1 MRNPRAMSVCLV
13 LLLAGAA
20 SPGAQTPAPPTPPSA
35 RSAEAAVVEQ
45 SHTSVR
51 FEDDG
56 TGSRDEY
63 LRVKAQSEAG
73 VQQWGQVVMG
83 YNAAT
88 ERLEIPLVRVHKAD
102 GSTVDTPA
110 SAVQDLTS
118 PVERIAPVYTDY
130 HQKHVSVQSFRPGDT
145 LEVRIV

>member
-73 VQQWGQVVMG
+73 VQQWGQVVLG

-88 ERLEIPLVRVHKAD
+88 ERLEIPFVRVRKAD
-102 GSTVDTPA
+102 GTVVETPTQ
-110 SAVQDLTS
+110 SVQDLSS
-118 PVERIAPVYTDY
+118 PVQRVAPVYTDFR
-130 HQKHVSVQSFRPGDT
+130 QKHVTVHSFRPGDT
-145 LEVRIV
+145 LEVSV